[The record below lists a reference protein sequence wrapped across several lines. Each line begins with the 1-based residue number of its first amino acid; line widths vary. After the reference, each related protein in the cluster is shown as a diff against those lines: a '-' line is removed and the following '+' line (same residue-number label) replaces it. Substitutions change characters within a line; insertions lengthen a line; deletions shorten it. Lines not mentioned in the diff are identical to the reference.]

1 LTRVVLLEA
10 CSSARRGAWKACG
23 RAGWCCTNQTEVQA
37 GSESNPATARRKATK
52 HPPTPPTALGLSA
65 FSFPHYGL
73 GPPPPLL
80 ACAFCP
86 CARHTRR
93 NRPPTQPGEEDLRRL
108 LFASLRIGGET
119 SLPLMDFPSAR
130 STGLGIRMYVWT
142 DRSSLG
148 GGFDS
153 SRMLPTYAGLRNSL
167 G

>member
-1 LTRVVLLEA
+1 MRGGARGKRAAVRVGAAQTKRRCRPGQSQTLLRQG
-10 CSSARRGAWKACG
+10 ARQRN
-23 RAGWCCTNQTEVQA
+23 T
-37 GSESNPATARRKATK
+37 
-52 HPPTPPTALGLSA
+52 HPPTPPPSHQLLSA

-93 NRPPTQPGEEDLRRL
+93 NRPPAHPGEEDLRRL

-130 STGLGIRMYVWT
+130 ITGLRIRLYVWT

>member
-1 LTRVVLLEA
+1 VESVRPCGLVLHKPNGGAGRVRVKP
-10 CSSARRGAWKACG
+10 CYGKAQG
-23 RAGWCCTNQTEVQA
+23 NETPTH
-37 GSESNPATARRKATK
+37 PATKS
-52 HPPTPPTALGLSA
+52 PTALGLSA